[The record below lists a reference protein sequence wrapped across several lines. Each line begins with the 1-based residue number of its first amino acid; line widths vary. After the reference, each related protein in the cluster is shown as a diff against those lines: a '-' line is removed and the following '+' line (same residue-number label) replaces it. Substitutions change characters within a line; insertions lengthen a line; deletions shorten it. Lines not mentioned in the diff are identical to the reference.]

1 MGRRGPLP
9 IDPDLRAVRGGR
21 IRPRHWAPAEAVEAW
36 IARAK
41 DYEARAKRLIDQG
54 MKAKLVK
61 SRSNGPQMDPRF
73 AAGLKLHQAAD
84 DLWDRLYRLAPAED
98 SPTRKDS
105 PEPTPPDTL
114 DAFRRK
120 RHDAP

>member
-9 IDPDLRAVRGGR
+9 MDPELRAVRGGR
-21 IRPRHWAPAEAVEAW
+21 VRPRRWASSEAVQAL
-36 IARAK
+36 IARAQH
-41 DYEARAKRLIDQG
+41 YEAVAKRLIDQG
-54 MKAKLVK
+54 AKAKRVK

-84 DLWDRLYRLAPAED
+84 DIWDRLYRLAPAEGQPPD
-98 SPTRKDS
+98 KDS
-105 PEPTPPDTL
+105 PATAPDTL
-114 DAFRRK
+114 EAFRRK

>member
-1 MGRRGPLP
+1 
-9 IDPDLRAVRGGR
+9 VQ
-21 IRPRHWAPAEAVEAW
+21 AW

-41 DYEARAKRLIDQG
+41 ELEGMAKRLIQQGARAKR
-54 MKAKLVK
+54 VK

-84 DLWDRLYRLAPAED
+84 DLWDRLYRLAPTEGPP
-98 SPTRKDS
+98 SGKDS
-105 PEPTPPDTL
+105 PAPGPPDTL